1 VRCDGTAAL
10 ATCGSSE
17 RPILCEAAL
26 FVGDVSSTFSCNL
39 ALFVDIHAGKAAGCG
54 ASMLVSH
61 RKLLLVED
69 QRRASWMVQKDKDRG
84 ASSASPAR
92 SVPLRRYQGVR
103 DGRQRKSAILEYR
116 FSASLPHIVLA
127 EPTSKYFPRL
137 QLERQVCTYALCRA
151 RRVCVKML
159 FTSMAPNHR
168 FPMHMR
174 ILVYALSLVV
184 ASGAAYAQSDPLPK
198 SAASTDVG
206 ARVAAMYSQCMQD
219 WDSGTHLTKQE
230 WERTYRRLMQE
241 RGKAALREGK

>member
-116 FSASLPHIVLA
+116 FSASLPHMVLA
-127 EPTSKYFPRL
+127 EPTRKYFPRL
-137 QLERQVCTYALCRA
+137 QLERQVCAYVPCRA
-151 RRVCVKML
+151 RRVCVEMP
-159 FTSMAPNHR
+159 FTSIAR
-168 FPMHMR
+168 PMMPCRTGSIAVAGPAVSRKNRTWRVVLTAKSGNAVDQAYGRHMH
-174 ILVYALSLVV
+174 Y
-184 ASGAAYAQSDPLPK
+184 
-198 SAASTDVG
+198 DVFG
-206 ARVAAMYSQCMQD
+206 
-219 WDSGTHLTKQE
+219 
-230 WERTYRRLMQE
+230 
-241 RGKAALREGK
+241 